1 MKKIA
6 VLDGGCIYSGY
17 QLSVP
22 VKTTHYTS
30 SEIWFSPR
38 DGGAYR
44 MYAKHTSASPAE
56 VVGASNIRGALR
68 GLGYELVKEG
78 ELV

>member
-38 DGGAYR
+38 DSGAYR
-44 MYAKHTSASPAE
+44 MYAKQISASPE
-56 VVGASNIRGALR
+56 VVEASSIQGALR

-78 ELV
+78 KST

>member
-22 VKTTHYTS
+22 VKTIHYTS
-30 SEIWFSPR
+30 SDIWFSHR
-38 DGGAYR
+38 EAGAYR
-44 MYAKHTSASPAE
+44 MYAKHISASPE
-56 VVGASNIRGALR
+56 VIEASSIQGALR

-78 ELV
+78 ELI